1 MLIDK
6 SILALGLCA
15 GAGLFAQEAL
25 PPPQVLPDMIDR
37 VKLLAEP
44 TADNKVVRFF
54 SAEFGVPGKTVK
66 GVPYQAQALTETTQ
80 TLADGN
86 RIVHKS
92 TALLA
97 RDSEGRTRREQKI
110 DSVGQWSTGDQPAP
124 LVFINDPVAQT
135 SYVLESNTKTA
146 RKSTLLDQ
154 KKALDAKQAAE
165 KKALTA
171 APAGGANVEFG
182 PRTITTNV
190 EFGTGTIT
198 TNVAGAP
205 KLDPGELIKE
215 SLGSKTI
222 EGTPAEGTRV
232 TRTVAAGKIGNERP
246 LTFVNET
253 WYSSELGMTVMSR
266 SSDPQSGETVYTL
279 TNIQRSEPDP
289 ALFTVPAGYTVQD
302 GPKILFDK
310 HEN

>member
-6 SILALGLCA
+6 AIFALGLCA
-15 GAGLFAQEAL
+15 GAGLFAQE
-25 PPPQVLPDMIDR
+25 VVPDMIDH

-66 GVPYQAQALTETTQ
+66 GVPYQAQAVTETTQ

-97 RDSEGRTRREQKI
+97 RDSEGRTRREQKM
-110 DSVGQWSTGDQPAP
+110 DSVGQWSTGDQLAT

-135 SYVLESNTKTA
+135 SYVLESNTKIA
-146 RKSTLLDQ
+146 RKTNVLDD

-165 KKALTA
+165 
-171 APAGGANVEFG
+171 
-182 PRTITTNV
+182 RRNV
-190 EFGTGTIT
+190 EFGTRTIT
-198 TNVAGAP
+198 TDTVGAP
-205 KLDPGELIKE
+205 KLDLGEVIKE

-222 EGTPAEGTRV
+222 EGTVAEGTRV
-232 TRTVAAGKIGNERP
+232 TRTVPAGKIGNERP

-253 WYSSELGMTVMSR
+253 WYSSELGMIVMSR
-266 SSDPQSGETVYTL
+266 SSDPQSGDTVYTL
-279 TNIQRSEPDP
+279 TNIQKSEPDP

-302 GPKILFDK
+302 GPSKVFFEK